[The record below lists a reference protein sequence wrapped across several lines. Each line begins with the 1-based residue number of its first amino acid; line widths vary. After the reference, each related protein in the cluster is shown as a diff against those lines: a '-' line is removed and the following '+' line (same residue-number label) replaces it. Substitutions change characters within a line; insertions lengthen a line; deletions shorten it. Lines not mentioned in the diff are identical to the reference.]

1 MTIITMAHNV
11 FSVTNVLYL
20 LKRSMMFAARLPM
33 PVWYTTMVELVPMNL
48 IVQEIHHFAANVA
61 QAADQISMNVGLPT
75 ATLLAAW
82 H

>member
-1 MTIITMAHNV
+1 MAHDV

-48 IVQEIHHFAANVA
+48 IVQEIHQFAANVA

>member
-1 MTIITMAHNV
+1 
-11 FSVTNVLYL
+11 
-20 LKRSMMFAARLPM
+20 
-33 PVWYTTMVELVPMNL
+33 
-48 IVQEIHHFAANVA
+48 VA